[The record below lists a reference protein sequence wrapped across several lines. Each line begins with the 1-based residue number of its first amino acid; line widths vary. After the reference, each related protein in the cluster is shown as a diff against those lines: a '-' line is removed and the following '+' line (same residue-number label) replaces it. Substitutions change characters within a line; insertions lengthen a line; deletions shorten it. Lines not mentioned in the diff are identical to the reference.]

1 MARKL
6 TNGFVFIALL
16 IALSQ
21 CIEDYTP
28 PDTPDQ
34 NMLVVDGFLD
44 GSTGS
49 CRVKLTRSQKLGS
62 QEEPNKEI
70 GALVRLEKKD
80 GEGYTLSMIEA
91 GVYEVSSVSVQPN
104 QEFRITIETQDGK
117 EYFSDYTRI
126 TNVPAIDSVTWAPVD
141 EGVEIQVTTH
151 DPTNTSRYYQWNFE
165 ETWQYTSAYE
175 GVMIY
180 NEDGTVGISTENIYN
195 CWQSES
201 STAILIES
209 SEKLEEDVIYKK
221 PLLTLPKS
229 TDKYIIRYSVL
240 VKQRVLTEEA
250 YYFWLQMQK
259 NTENLGTLFDPM
271 PSQVIGNIHSAGGS
285 PVLGYF
291 SAGKVSEKRMF
302 LTHAELPDG
311 YPFNRNFPGCE
322 EKLVLLADLP
332 NFDNSKFLLTDPVTM
347 GGIILIG
354 YEYSTHNCV
363 DCRKSGGTNSQP
375 DFW

>member
-1 MARKL
+1 MTRKL

-16 IALSQ
+16 IVLSQ
-21 CIEDYTP
+21 CIEEYTP

-91 GVYEVSSVSVQPN
+91 GVYEISNVSVQPN

-117 EYFSDYTRI
+117 EFYSDYTRL
-126 TNVPAIDSVTWAPVD
+126 THVPAIDSVTWAPVD

-271 PSQVIGNIHSAGGS
+271 PSQVIGNIHSTGGS

-291 SAGKVSEKRMF
+291 SAGNVSEKRMF

-311 YPFNRNFPGCE
+311 YPYNRNFPGCE
-322 EKLVLLADLP
+322 EKIVMLADLP
-332 NFDNSKFLLTDPVTM
+332 NFDDSKFLLTDPVTM
-347 GGIILIG
+347 GGVILIG

-363 DCRKSGGTNSQP
+363 DCRKRGGTNSQP
-375 DFW
+375 DYW